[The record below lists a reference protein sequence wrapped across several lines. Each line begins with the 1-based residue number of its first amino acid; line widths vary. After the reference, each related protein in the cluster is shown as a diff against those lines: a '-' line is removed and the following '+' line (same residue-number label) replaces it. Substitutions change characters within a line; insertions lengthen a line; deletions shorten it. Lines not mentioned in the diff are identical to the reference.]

1 MKIGD
6 KVRFLNEV
14 GGGVVTGFPQK
25 NMVTVRCDDGFEIP
39 MLQKECVVIDT
50 NEYNIAKVHTITPAP
65 EKKPKGQDSGNP
77 SSTYP
82 KTKKA
87 SETIFD
93 EEDTADRPITFRPKP
108 FERREGE
115 SLNIKLAFLPS
126 NIKELS
132 TTTFETY
139 LINDSNYYVDFC
151 YLSAENEAWTVR
163 FRGTAEPNTKIFLEE
178 FGYNV
183 LNNLEHV
190 CLQMFAYKEE
200 KTFLLKPSMSV
211 RLRIDGTKFYR
222 LNSFKES
229 DFFEE
234 PTLLYDVVINDSPV
248 RPTFVDAKEIQ
259 ESLQQKRQIDLP
271 HPHTPHKEKKK
282 EGPLEIDLHASELL
296 ESTAGM
302 KPGEILEYQLDVFR
316 KTMNENRTSKGKKIV
331 FIHGKGEG
339 VLRQALLKEL
349 KQKYRSCSYQDAS
362 FREYGF
368 GATMVTIH

>member
-25 NMVTVRCDDGFEIP
+25 NMVTVRSEDGFEFP
-39 MLQKECVVIDT
+39 MLQKECIVIDT

-65 EKKPKGQDSGNP
+65 EKRVKKQGDNRQNASSFGKTRSGEKGFG
-77 SSTYP
+77 
-82 KTKKA
+82 
-87 SETIFD
+87 
-93 EEDTADRPITFRPKP
+93 EEDSNDKPITFRPKP

-139 LINDSNYYVDFC
+139 LINDSNYYLDFC
-151 YLSAENEAWTVR
+151 YLSAENEAWTLR
-163 FRGTAEPNTKIFLEE
+163 FRGTAEPNTKVFIEE
-178 FGYNV
+178 FGYDV
-183 LNNLEHV
+183 LNHLERV
-190 CLQMFAYKEE
+190 CLQMYAYKAD

-222 LNSFKES
+222 INSFKES
-229 DFFEE
+229 DFFEDSA
-234 PTLLYDVVINDSPV
+234 LLYDVVTNDSPV
-248 RPTFVDAKEIQ
+248 RPIFIDAKEVQ
-259 ESLQQKRQIDLP
+259 ESLQQKRQTDLP
-271 HPHTPHKEKKK
+271 HPHASHKEKKK
-282 EGPLEIDLHASELL
+282 EGLLEVDLHASELL

-316 KTMNENRTSKGKKIV
+316 KTMDENRTSKGKKIV